1 MTKHWWKDG
10 IALLLSLSIVGGV
23 AFKTLLPD
31 AFAGKPALTL
41 SLDEASARLERI
53 VANQGSS
60 IARIDSRALD
70 PAVYQ
75 ALANAVADYGASNDL
90 LYAAQLVEKYNRDGT
105 LESLREA
112 LDIVNDVKQ
121 QNVYD

>member
-1 MTKHWWKDG
+1 MMKHLWKDG
-10 IALLLSLSIVGGV
+10 IALLLSLSIVGGI

-31 AFAGKPALTL
+31 AFASRPAVTL
-41 SLDEASARLERI
+41 SLEEASARLERI
-53 VANQGSS
+53 VANRGSS

-75 ALANAVADYGASNDL
+75 ALANAVTDYGASNDL
-90 LYAAQLVEKYNRDGT
+90 SYAAKLVEKYNDDGN
-105 LESLREA
+105 LDNLREA

-121 QNVYD
+121 QGVYE